1 MDDRWVRVKELRQML
16 KADWA
21 NLWKTKHE
29 DEIKAEGISVDDF
42 EMLFVDRGEIIHAT
56 RDFRPLSFREIL
68 EKHVGSEDAS
78 RVDIDPNVGGW
89 RKFAKQNFPARRR
102 QSKRERPKVKVDLSQ
117 HQRKAGKGWLNK
129 ARIYKKMRRSREEY

>member
-1 MDDRWVRVKELRQML
+1 MDDRWVRAKELRQML

-29 DEIKAEGISVDDF
+29 DEIKAEGISVEDF

-56 RDFRPLSFREIL
+56 RDYKPLSLREIL

>member
-1 MDDRWVRVKELRQML
+1 VDDRWVRAKELRQML

-21 NLWKTKHE
+21 DLWMTKHE
-29 DEIKAEGISVDDF
+29 DEIKAEGVSVEDF

-56 RDFRPLSFREIL
+56 RDYRPLSFREIL

-102 QSKRERPKVKVDLSQ
+102 QSKREKPKIKVDLSQ

-129 ARIYKKMRRSREEY
+129 ARIYKKIRRSREEY

>member
-1 MDDRWVRVKELRQML
+1 ML

-21 NLWKTKHE
+21 NLWLTKHE
-29 DEIKAEGISVDDF
+29 DEIKAEGISVEDF
-42 EMLFVDRGEIIHAT
+42 KMLFVDRGEIIHAT

-78 RVDIDPNVGGW
+78 RVDVDPNVGGW

-102 QSKRERPKVKVDLSQ
+102 QSKRERPKVNVDLSQ

-129 ARIYKKMRRSREEY
+129 ARIYKKMRHSREDY

>member
-1 MDDRWVRVKELRQML
+1 MDDRWARVKELRQML
-16 KADWA
+16 KTDWA

-29 DEIKAEGISVDDF
+29 DEIKAEGISVEDF

-56 RDFRPLSFREIL
+56 RDFKPLSFREIL

>member
-29 DEIKAEGISVDDF
+29 DEIKAEGISVEDF

>member
-1 MDDRWVRVKELRQML
+1 ML

-29 DEIKAEGISVDDF
+29 DEIKAEGISVEDF

-56 RDFRPLSFREIL
+56 RDYKPLSFREIL